1 MNSRRIFIKQ
11 AAIAAAG
18 AALIPGFACS
28 PAPATASTKT
38 VGIQLYTLRDL
49 LPKDVKGVIE
59 KVAKAGY
66 KEVETYGYTAE
77 AGFWG
82 LEAKS
87 FKALLEANGLKAPS
101 GHFGLDEYIKSGDKE
116 LLKPLIAGAAE
127 LNMEYFTCP
136 FLAEDL
142 RTSLDDYKKI
152 AGRLNEAAEL
162 AKQSGLQL
170 AYHNHDFE
178 FKKYGETTGYDI
190 LLQETNKDLIQF
202 ELDLYWVVRS
212 GNDPL
217 ALFEKHPGRFVMWHV
232 KDMDKTDNTKNTE
245 VGNGKIDFKTIYK
258 HAKQSGLKHLIVEQ
272 ENFTIDPFES
282 IKKSFDYVDHELV

>member
-11 AAIAAAG
+11 ATMAAAG
-18 AALIPGFACS
+18 VALIPGFACS
-28 PAPATASTKT
+28 PAAAASKT
-38 VGIQLYTLRDL
+38 VGLQLYTLREL

-82 LEAKS
+82 LDAKS

-101 GHFGLDEYIKSGDKE
+101 GHFGLDEFIKTGDKE
-116 LLKPLIAGAAE
+116 ILKPLLAGAAE

-136 FLAEDL
+136 YLSEELRPDL
-142 RTSLDDYKKI
+142 EGFKKV

-162 AKQSGLQL
+162 AKQAGLQM

-178 FKKYGETTGYDI
+178 FVKYGDTTGYDI

-202 ELDLYWVVRS
+202 EMDLYWVVRS
-212 GNDPL
+212 GNDPK
-217 ALFEKHPGRFVMWHV
+217 ALFDKHPGRFVMWHV
-232 KDMDKTDNTKNTE
+232 KDMDKTNNTINTE
-245 VGNGKIDFKTIYK
+245 VGNGKIDFKSIYK
-258 HAKQSGLKHLIVEQ
+258 HAKQAGLKHLIVEQ
-272 ENFTIDPFES
+272 ENFSIDPFVS
-282 IKKSFDYVDHELV
+282 IKKSFDYVNHELV

>member
-282 IKKSFDYVDHELV
+282 IKKSFEYVDHELV

>member
-11 AAIAAAG
+11 AAVAAAG

-38 VGIQLYTLRDL
+38 VGLQLYTLRDL

-101 GHFGLDEYIKSGDKE
+101 GHFGLEEYIKSGDKE

-136 FLAEDL
+136 FLGEDL
-142 RTSLDDYKKI
+142 RTSLDDY
-152 AGRLNEAAEL
+152 
-162 AKQSGLQL
+162 
-170 AYHNHDFE
+170 
-178 FKKYGETTGYDI
+178 
-190 LLQETNKDLIQF
+190 
-202 ELDLYWVVRS
+202 
-212 GNDPL
+212 
-217 ALFEKHPGRFVMWHV
+217 
-232 KDMDKTDNTKNTE
+232 
-245 VGNGKIDFKTIYK
+245 
-258 HAKQSGLKHLIVEQ
+258 Q
-272 ENFTIDPFES
+272 ENS
-282 IKKSFDYVDHELV
+282 RQVK